1 MASVIGTYEGNN
13 FLVPSANP
21 IVGKLVAGTNVT
33 LSPSTGFG
41 QEVTVNA
48 TQVPDGVQTITAG
61 TGVSLT
67 GTIVDPI
74 INNTGVLSV
83 SAGTGISTSG
93 TPSAPVI
100 NNAGVLSVSAGTGI
114 STSGTPSAP
123 VINNAGVLSVS
134 AGTNISITGTATAP
148 IVNQVYPSRTFIVD
162 SLFNASFISLTT
174 GGGGQPPVQ
183 LISFPVVTAGVYML
197 TCNVSVSSSMAGP
210 SGPNPRIQVYL
221 SQTAGAGSPPSGPN
235 IIEMLSAP
243 ESSTLTGSGTCT
255 TFTVPAGPSFYGVYV
270 QGINFNVSSTAT
282 ASISSAYLIRI
293 L

>member
-1 MASVIGTYEGNN
+1 MASVVGTYEGNN

-100 NNAGVLSVSAGTGI
+100 NNAGVLSVSAGT
-114 STSGTPSAP
+114 
-123 VINNAGVLSVS
+123 
-134 AGTNISITGTATAP
+134 NISITGTATAP

-162 SLFNASFISLTT
+162 SLFNASFISLST

-183 LISFPVVTAGVYML
+183 LISFPVVTGGVYML

-221 SQTAGAGSPPSGPN
+221 SQTAGAGSPPSGSN

-243 ESSTLTGSGTCT
+243 ESSTLTGSGTST